1 MPAGSACHHPRVPEE
16 ELAVVRRLSSLTER
30 LSTVLDLERVLE
42 AIVEAGVELVAA
54 DAGVVSL
61 RDADGAY
68 RRRTNVNIPD
78 DLAHQPITPGEG
90 MHGQVILTGEP
101 FVLDDYDTW
110 SKSVGAFRGRGY
122 HASIAVPIVR
132 DGELIGALSVH
143 RTSPGRPF
151 DAGAVEVL
159 GLLSRHAAV
168 ALSNADAYTRATGER
183 EKFRLLLETMH
194 DGMVVVEGGVVT
206 GWNQP
211 AALVTGLA
219 HDDVVGKPAPLDL
232 EAASEGIGVTGSDGK
247 QRWLQAVSSPLG
259 DAGQVHL
266 LRDVTEQHELDQ
278 AKNLFF
284 ATTSHELKTPL
295 TVIKGLAAT
304 LRRHWP
310 AMTEEQ
316 RADAL
321 ETMERRAEHLD
332 RLIERILVGSRV
344 EAGVLDLAITPV
356 DIGRLV
362 EDIVEGFS
370 MVSALHPITADV
382 EAGMAPVA
390 GDRQAID
397 TILGHLLENAIKY
410 SPGGGP
416 VEVSARTDGERVVV
430 AVRDRGVGIDSDL
443 EPLLRPFVQ
452 ADNRPTRRFGGVGL
466 GLYIVRRLVD
476 SLQGELWADAR
487 EGGGTDFCFTIPV
500 WDGSGD

>member
-1 MPAGSACHHPRVPEE
+1 MPAGTSCHHPRVPEE

-61 RDADGAY
+61 REPSGGY
-68 RRRTNVNIPD
+68 RRRTNVNIPG
-78 DLAHQPITPGEG
+78 DLADHPITPGHG
-90 MHGQVILTGEP
+90 MHGQVIVTGEP
-101 FVLDDYDTW
+101 VVVDDYDTW
-110 SKSVGAFRGRGY
+110 SDSVPVFQGRGY

-132 DGELIGALSVH
+132 DGDVIGALSVH

-151 DAGAVEVL
+151 DASAVEVL
-159 GLLSRHAAV
+159 QLLARHAAV
-168 ALSNADAYTRATGER
+168 ALANADAFMRATSER

-194 DGMVVVEGGVVT
+194 DGMVVVEDGVVT

-211 AALVTGLA
+211 AAAVTGLA
-219 HDDVVGKPAPLDL
+219 PEEVLGRVPPLDL
-232 EAASEGIGVTGSDGK
+232 EAASEGIGLTGSDGK
-247 QRWLQAVSSPLG
+247 QRWVQAVSSALG
-259 DAGQVHL
+259 GTGQVHL

-310 AMTEEQ
+310 AMTEDQ

-344 EAGVLDLAITPV
+344 EAGVLELAITPV
-356 DIGRLV
+356 DVGRLID
-362 EDIVEGFS
+362 DIVEGFS
-370 MVSALHPITADV
+370 MVSALHPVTADV
-382 EAGMAPVA
+382 EPGIPPVG

-397 TILGHLLENAIKY
+397 TILGHILENAIKY
-410 SPGGGP
+410 SPAGGP
-416 VEVSARTDGERVVV
+416 VEVTARADGTRVVIG
-430 AVRDRGVGIDSDL
+430 VRDRGVGIEGDV
-443 EPLLRPFVQ
+443 ERLLLPFVQ

-476 SLQGELWADAR
+476 ALQGELWAGAR
-487 EGGGTDFCFTIPV
+487 EGGGSEFYFTIPL
-500 WDGSGD
+500 WDASGG